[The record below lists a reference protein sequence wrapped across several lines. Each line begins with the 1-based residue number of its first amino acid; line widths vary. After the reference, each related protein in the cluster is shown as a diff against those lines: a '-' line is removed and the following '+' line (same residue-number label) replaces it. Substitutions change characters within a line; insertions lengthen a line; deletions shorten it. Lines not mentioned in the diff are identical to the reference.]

1 MEQSISKKSWC
12 RFALLLLIIMS
23 LKVHLSTASDTL
35 YPGQRGWIR
44 DWGVSVCY
52 PNHCFLCYP
61 FIPYA
66 YVIVMRLTRV
76 SDAVERWTLSD
87 MMMRRS
93 RAKRHHDFLLML
105 CSMLCLFVLNATGE
119 LNLYVWKEDLRQ
131 WNLVWKAPPQPCE
144 IFGFCG
150 VWGICNQQKIGTCM
164 IIQEGVRQ
172 EIPYD
177 ALTRSSRFPTAFQG
191 SNYPRSDEVE
201 ADTKWCDGAV
211 GKSSLTA
218 SSSHGRF
225 DNVMKTSVEHTC
237 TREIDECP
245 RFDLVLRKIS

>member
-35 YPGQRGWIR
+35 YPGQRGWIKE
-44 DWGVSVCY
+44 DGSETGVSLFATQTTVFSAILLY
-52 PNHCFLCYP
+52 HMP
-61 FIPYA
+61 
-66 YVIVMRLTRV
+66 TV

-105 CSMLCLFVLNATGE
+105 CSMLCLHL
-119 LNLYVWKEDLRQ
+119 LNLVRL
-131 WNLVWKAPPQPCE
+131 LVSAG
-144 IFGFCG
+144 FGAFA
-150 VWGICNQQKIGTCM
+150 IS
-164 IIQEGVRQ
+164 
-172 EIPYD
+172 
-177 ALTRSSRFPTAFQG
+177 RS
-191 SNYPRSDEVE
+191 SDEVE

>member
-1 MEQSISKKSWC
+1 
-12 RFALLLLIIMS
+12 
-23 LKVHLSTASDTL
+23 
-35 YPGQRGWIR
+35 
-44 DWGVSVCY
+44 
-52 PNHCFLCYP
+52 
-61 FIPYA
+61 
-66 YVIVMRLTRV
+66 
-76 SDAVERWTLSD
+76 
-87 MMMRRS
+87 
-93 RAKRHHDFLLML
+93 
-105 CSMLCLFVLNATGE
+105 FVLNATGE

-150 VWGICNQQKIGTCM
+150 VWGICNQQK
-164 IIQEGVRQ
+164 EGVRQ

-177 ALTRSSRFPTAFQG
+177 ALTCSSRFPTCAFQRRQII
-191 SNYPRSDEVE
+191 PRLDEVE

-225 DNVMKTSVEHTC
+225 DDVMKTSVEHTC